1 MTTLAVYVRTQV
13 NGLIDQLVAQSQ
25 LTERDTSDHSI
36 HDLRTSIRRLNETLR
51 VFEDLFPRGAARTV
65 RDDLRAAM
73 RPAGEARNVDIAREL
88 MAKARLEID
97 PSLAAGRAA
106 AETKLMSVLAGWN
119 RGAAY
124 KAWREQ
130 LNA

>member
-1 MTTLAVYVRTQV
+1 MTLSEYVQKQV
-13 NGLIDQLVAQSQ
+13 NALIDKLVAQAQ
-25 LTERDTSDHSI
+25 VTERDTSDDAI

-51 VFEDLFPRGAARTV
+51 VFEDLFPRGAAKTV
-65 RDDLRAAM
+65 RNDLRVAM
-73 RPAGEARNVDIAREL
+73 RLAGDARNVDIARDLMIKAEL
-88 MAKARLEID
+88 D
-97 PSLAAGRAA
+97 PSPSLTADRAS
-106 AETKLMSVLAGWN
+106 AEDKLMNILAGWN